1 MGIEDYLQKRAESV
15 NWNLTVD
22 STQLLTVQLIEQRNI
37 RWLCHFTPR
46 QNLESIKRIGLRTRD
61 FLDNNAVFTDLFR
74 YDKNSQA
81 ICLSISKPNKWMF
94 NKKREQGLDLCLL
107 LIDPSVLYNKHCLF
121 YPHNAATKSYK
132 ETDIANFSGEGA
144 LERLFDEVITFQK
157 SGQVEQRIFRSWNL
171 ALQDCETTSDQAEV
185 QCLDTIEP
193 EYIQYIIEENIPLS
207 YKEISEYVNNQ
218 KQDKTGTIESR
229 EVKPIAKII
238 KDDLKSSKPK
248 VEQKELIKDFKES
261 IQEELLDKIEKT
273 EFRGMKPILKIP
285 KDYFASS
292 KPKVEQKEP
301 KKEYEKIDLIYREQN
316 NDLDGKSGNGCCGTI
331 LLLAMIIFFLMG

>member
-22 STQLLTVQLIEQRNI
+22 STQLLIVQLIEQRNI

-46 QNLESIKRIGLRTRD
+46 QNLESIKHIGLRTRD
-61 FLDNNAVFTDLFR
+61 FLDNNAVFTDPFR

-94 NKKREQGLDLCLL
+94 NQKREQGLDLCLL

-132 ETDIANFSGEGA
+132 EMDIANFSGEGA

-157 SGQVEQRIFRSWNL
+157 SGQVEQHIFRSWNS
-171 ALQDCETTSDQAEV
+171 ALQDCETTSDQAEI

-193 EYIQYIIEENIPLS
+193 KYIQYIIEENIPLN

-218 KQDKTGTIESR
+218 KQYTTEKTVSR
-229 EVKPIAKII
+229 VMKPIVKII
-238 KDDLKSSKPK
+238 NDDLILSKAK
-248 VEQKELIKDFKES
+248 FEQKEFVKDIKES
-261 IQEELLDKIEKT
+261 
-273 EFRGMKPILKIP
+273 
-285 KDYFASS
+285 AN
-292 KPKVEQKEP
+292 KESR
-301 KKEYEKIDLIYREQN
+301 KENERIDLIFQEKN
-316 NDLDGKSGNGCCGTI
+316 KKLGVKSEDGCSIIFILGMLI
-331 LLLAMIIFFLMG
+331 LLFFYGGVVL